1 LLTGR
6 FIDIGAKI
14 IIRSIKMYSRKET
27 LKMKRRLIVML
38 TTITIIAA
46 LVIPV
51 NAEGP
56 VKQQL
61 LVDQARITFKSFMI
75 DKNMAWFR
83 EHMHKAKG
91 FLIIPELLQGAW
103 FIGGSGGR
111 GVLVVKD
118 NATGDWSQPVFY
130 TLGSLTLGIQFGGEK
145 SEIIMAVFTQKG
157 LERLYS
163 SSFKFGGDAS
173 IAIGPAGGGGK
184 ADIMTDF
191 VSFVRSKGAFAG
203 VSMEGAIVKVNGD
216 WNELYYG
223 KKVSPVGIVN
233 HKLVSN
239 PGSAELLTTIRDAL
253 K

>member
-1 LLTGR
+1 
-6 FIDIGAKI
+6 
-14 IIRSIKMYSRKET
+14 
-27 LKMKRRLIVML
+27 MKRRLIVML

-51 NAEGP
+51 NAEEP

-75 DKNMAWFR
+75 DQNMAWFR
-83 EHMHKAKG
+83 DHMHEAKG
-91 FLIIPELLQGAW
+91 FLIIPELLQGA
-103 FIGGSGGR
+103 FFVGGSGGR

-118 NATGDWSQPVFY
+118 QATEDWSQPVFY
-130 TLGSLTLGIQFGGEK
+130 SLGSGSLGIQFGVEK

-157 LERLYS
+157 LDRLYS
-163 SSFKFGGDAS
+163 TSFKFGGDVS
-173 IAIGPAGGGGK
+173 IAAGPVGAGAK
-184 ADIMTDF
+184 ADVMTDF
-191 VSFVRSKGAFAG
+191 VSFVRTKGIFAG
-203 VSMEGAIVKVNGD
+203 VSFEGAVVKANDD

-223 KKVSPVGIVN
+223 KKVSPIGIVK

-239 PGSAELLTTIRDAL
+239 PGSAELRNTIRDAL